1 MHPANMC
8 RRCASSQQQLGMYI
22 EDITYK
28 ATLLRPCIFP
38 KFQSFLYSLVQ
49 GKKFSL
55 SNMYIHWLNALTTVM
70 LTKDHK
76 NYATN
81 IDICSKKQGLIPY

>member
-1 MHPANMC
+1 MC

-55 SNMYIHWLNALTTVM
+55 SNMYIHWLM
-70 LTKDHK
+70 LTKGHK